1 LIIFIVPK
9 NSGLEICSDYIE
21 KYKSRDTKIVR
32 VRGEDVPLFVENLI
46 NQDKNVIGITGEDLF
61 NEFKLKSNSKI
72 EIIENII
79 WNDPRFMFGKPTLC
93 LLGPKEKKLESLPN
107 NLKICINSKYKE
119 IANNFL
125 NNLKEKGYFM
135 DKIIDKIYTSGATE
149 EFYSS
154 GISDLVIDIV
164 CTGGSIEKAGL
175 SVYEKIFSS
184 DIVVLGKP
192 ENGEFSL
199 ETLYEIIKQRINSS
213 DEKSYTK
220 KLINNQGLLKRKIIE
235 EAGEVITADNKEG
248 LIWECSDLLYF
259 LLVFM
264 AINNISLE
272 DIYKENQRR
281 DKETLLN
288 QNNLN
293 KNNKEGEK

>member
-9 NSGLEICSDYIE
+9 NSGLEICYNYTE
-21 KYKSRDTKIVR
+21 KYISKNTRLVK

-46 NQDKNVIGITGEDLF
+46 NKGKKVIGITGEDLF
-61 NEFKLKSNSKI
+61 NEFKLKSNSQMGVI
-72 EIIENII
+72 EKII
-79 WNDPRFMFGKPTLC
+79 WSDSRFIFEKPTLC
-93 LLGPKEKKLESLPN
+93 ILGPKEKKLEDLSK

-125 NNLKEKGYFM
+125 TSLEEKGYF
-135 DKIIDKIYTSGATE
+135 IDKIYTSGATE

-164 CTGGSIEKAGL
+164 CTGSSIEKAGL
-175 SVYEKIFSS
+175 KVYEKIFSS
-184 DIVVLGKP
+184 DIVVLGKL
-192 ENGEFSL
+192 EEVEFNL
-199 ETLYEIIKQRINSS
+199 ETLYEIIKQRINSNN
-213 DEKSYTK
+213 EKSYTK

-235 EAGEVITADNKEG
+235 EAGEVITANNKEE

-264 AINNISLE
+264 NINNISLE
-272 DIYKENQRR
+272 NIYKENQRR

-288 QNNLN
+288 LNNLN
-293 KNNKEGEK
+293 ENNKGCGK